1 MKMESASFVDYLA
14 HKLCYIDMCLHVV
27 NFPVVKFPLLWP
39 FNTCC
44 ITHTNLTIL
53 SSQTFVFINRNV
65 WAIFTTCLQK
75 FCGPPMGCARHTEYN
90 VGKFVF
96 GKCNRK
102 GPFRRPGHRWEI
114 TTKDV
119 IGMDVKKKLVSS
131 EGLVNTAINVH
142 VL

>member
-1 MKMESASFVDYLA
+1 
-14 HKLCYIDMCLHVV
+14 
-27 NFPVVKFPLLWP
+27 
-39 FNTCC
+39 
-44 ITHTNLTIL
+44 
-53 SSQTFVFINRNV
+53 
-65 WAIFTTCLQK
+65 
-75 FCGPPMGCARHTEYN
+75 MGCARHTEYN